1 MARKK
6 TRRLNSLN
14 SLTGSW
20 QTRRLNSLNNL
31 KPVTALASTGRLR
44 RATLDWDVGTA
55 GIALLKQLKQLKQ
68 FSAKQ
73 RKQVLDAESE
83 TAKSSR
89 RSNP

>member
-1 MARKK
+1 MGA
-6 TRRLNSLN
+6 
-14 SLTGSW
+14 
-20 QTRRLNSLNNL
+20 
-31 KPVTALASTGRLR
+31 GRLR